1 MKIEVMYY
9 FSRVDDGNSKNT
21 FFFYMFLRLQ
31 EPLDLFQSSFEQTS
45 SGDGDLKIIKE
56 KAIA

>member
-1 MKIEVMYY
+1 
-9 FSRVDDGNSKNT
+9 
-21 FFFYMFLRLQ
+21 MFLRLQ